1 MSSLFFDNRRL
12 LTLAIS
18 LILVAGLSSYYVLPR
33 MEDPVLTQRAAIIN
47 TQLPGASAERVEA
60 LITEKLEE
68 ELQEIEEIKEIR
80 STSRNGISTIIIELK
95 DNIYQVDEVWSRVR
109 DKLDDA
115 QPGLPIAANDPD
127 FELLK
132 VTAYASIVALVW
144 DLPPA
149 SSNTAPNYAIL
160 RRQAETLEDLL
171 RAIPGTRDVDT
182 YGDPQEEILV
192 EIRQDELAA
201 LGLTIADATRQL
213 QASDAKVSAGL
224 LRTDEGNLVI
234 EVDTELTSL
243 ERIRRMPIVA
253 DMSESNNGQVVALGD
268 IAHVEKGIAQPQRSL
283 ALVDGLPAITL
294 GTLVKRQQRV
304 DHWTLRLN
312 ETLASFEATLP
323 GGVRLK
329 TLFEQNRYVETRL
342 TTLLINLMLGAAAV
356 VLVVWVMMGW
366 RSAIV
371 VGSMLPLASLMVL
384 AGMRLLGLPMHQMS
398 ITGLIIALGLLIDNA
413 IVMVDEVRE
422 RIAAGLPRREAVAR
436 SVRHLAV
443 PLFGSTVTTAL
454 SFAPIAL
461 MPGPAGEFV
470 GSIAISVIIAISSS
484 LLLAMTITPSLMAII
499 DNREARAG
507 KRHWW
512 NDGFS
517 SRWLTDVY
525 RSSLDVVFHRPLL
538 GVGLGLVLPIAGF
551 IGASTLTEQFFPPAD
566 RNQFQI
572 QLSLPA
578 QASIGYTTDVVQS
591 ARRLLLAH
599 EGVTGVE
606 WFVGESAPPFYYNM
620 LANRSG
626 SPQYAQALVQVENAE
641 MTLSLIH
648 LVQVELDAAF
658 PAAQILV
665 RQLEQGPPFE
675 APIELRLYGPD
686 LEVLRHL
693 GDEIRGILAAT
704 NEVLHTTASL
714 AEAQP
719 QLAVEI
725 DEEK

>member
-1 MSSLFFDNRRL
+1 
-12 LTLAIS
+12 
-18 LILVAGLSSYYVLPR
+18 

-95 DNIYQVDEVWSRVR
+95 DSIYQVDEVWSRVR

-115 QPGLPIAANDPD
+115 QPVLPIAASDPD

-149 SSNTAPNYAIL
+149 SSNTGPNYAIL

-201 LGLTIADATRQL
+201 LGLTIADVTRQL
-213 QASDAKVSAGL
+213 RASDAKVSAGL
-224 LRTDEGNLVI
+224 LRTDKGNLVI

-253 DMSESNNGQVVALGD
+253 DTSESNNGQVVALGD
-268 IAHVEKGIAQPQRSL
+268 IADVEKGVAQPQRSL
-283 ALVDGLPAITL
+283 ALVDGLPAIAL
-294 GTLVKRQQRV
+294 GTLVKSQQRV
-304 DHWTLRLN
+304 DHWTGSLN

-366 RSAIV
+366 RSAMV
-371 VGSMLPLASLMVL
+371 VGAMLPLASLMVL

-422 RIAAGLPRREAVAR
+422 RIAAGLPRREAVGR
-436 SVRHLAV
+436 SVRHLAI

-470 GSIAISVIIAISSS
+470 GSIALSVIIAISSS
-484 LLLAMTITPSLMAII
+484 LLLAMTIIPSLMAII
-499 DNREARAG
+499 DNRTAKAG
-507 KRHWW
+507 KRRWW
-512 NDGFS
+512 NDGVS
-517 SRWLTDVY
+517 SRWLTELY
-525 RSSLDVVFHRPLL
+525 RSSLDTVFHRPLL

-578 QASIGYTTDVVQS
+578 QASIGYTTEVVQS

-599 EGVTGVE
+599 EGVTDVE

-626 SPQYAQALVQVENAE
+626 TPQYAQALVQVEDAK
-641 MTLSLIH
+641 MVRSLIH
-648 LVQVELDAAF
+648 SVQVELNAAF
-658 PAAQILV
+658 PCRADSC
-665 RQLEQGPPFE
+665 PP
-675 APIELRLYGPD
+675 A
-686 LEVLRHL
+686 
-693 GDEIRGILAAT
+693 
-704 NEVLHTTASL
+704 
-714 AEAQP
+714 
-719 QLAVEI
+719 
-725 DEEK
+725 